1 MSNDERQDAL
11 YDEMCTEWNELSSDR
26 KVDFLVECY
35 FELDESLQDE
45 FLRET
50 GNP

>member
-26 KVDFLVECY
+26 KVDLLVELY
-35 FELDESLQDE
+35 LSLEASEQDE